1 MLQFWSGYTFYT
13 GEISEKTFLNI
24 EGIDQSWT
32 WSHVR
37 SYWVFQTAK
46 ATQMATRDNHFYRYD
61 LLPCIVRTFKA
72 KVVICRGPQGESVWS
87 EFPPQIAK
95 QNGFFIKE
103 TPEGLGDFLKDGRV
117 ARRHE
122 TKLFFAA
129 KIAVKSWK
137 FVVSRDLWWEELRQN
152 KDKRCLLL
160 SITFWGRNFKV
171 TDSQCLCRGKE
182 EMKEEDCFSVF
193 SVRAIIATLFL
204 LLVLAILGLY
214 TVPTKYT
221 LSREKIEK
229 KPTSCTGICNVF
241 WIKKV
246 WLLYSTRKHGQVA
259 KYSHFFDFF
268 IRRCWN
274 RV

>member
-1 MLQFWSGYTFYT
+1 M
-13 GEISEKTFLNI
+13 
-24 EGIDQSWT
+24 D
-32 WSHVR
+32 
-37 SYWVFQTAK
+37 
-46 ATQMATRDNHFYRYD
+46 
-61 LLPCIVRTFKA
+61 
-72 KVVICRGPQGESVWS
+72 
-87 EFPPQIAK
+87 
-95 QNGFFIKE
+95 FFIKE

-241 WIKKV
+241 WIKKSLTSIFNTKTWTSRQIFSFF
-246 WLLYSTRKHGQVA
+246 WLFYKEMLEPCIICSQ
-259 KYSHFFDFF
+259 
-268 IRRCWN
+268 I
-274 RV
+274 